1 MKDDNEISI
10 NTYNTK
16 FQQQKNSLLYANKNK
31 NNANLI
37 KLKNTGVIN
46 TEGKQALI
54 IYKKMQKKNNYV
66 MAKTMNKSQENNKY
80 INDSGLNKKILKFK
94 KPNNP
99 RKNQNP
105 ISPPSKNKLNANS
118 SNCKKIDIQNL
129 DNLCK
134 TTRTNVKYCSLFQKN
149 SKNYNYNSTKK
160 CLSDN
165 ERNKNISDLIKSTF
179 IIGENLIKNPTDKK
193 ITQKE
198 LSTERKKKIL
208 SIYGIDYSEI
218 DSDKING
225 GLENSDNE
233 EIGKNNI
240 KKINKNENTK
250 SANYILSYNTK
261 KNNNIN
267 DEYNKKTK
275 KINKK
280 PKIDQFEYLKKI
292 SIAQKKLVKNIKT
305 TPSFSSSNYNKLNDS
320 FRQKNIDKNYFE
332 SISKDDEYPYS
343 HKKSHRTSKEIKY
356 FLKEKKNKEK
366 KINEEEEL
374 SKNTKIFIRYQNLNK
389 LMREQNGINLN
400 SKSPKPQKI
409 NVDKNNCELNEYF
422 LGLNKSTIV
431 DPNDYYFNILDSRQL
446 IIKLKSKNE
455 NSAIKYNHLHPSN
468 EVTNKNHYSKINNM
482 QSKKIIP
489 KTVINNY
496 TDKKNSP
503 TDKNKKNNILK
514 NIIINKSNI
523 ENTNLKEKRSY
534 SKKDIFK
541 LIKIIKKLFNRKGFS
556 IIYTEA
562 MKQAVMQHY
571 YASLSCFIAIFKNSV
586 FRKIQKYSLNKN
598 NEQINVQNIENK
610 NYIKPFVEFLSGFF
624 KMKALE
630 KIFNYS
636 KSQYYKKVIIFSM
649 KILLKPHLKN
659 YFEILKNYKP
669 KKINNIKCSPIH
681 KKADTSISEKM
692 NSYIYESLEN
702 ESESSISINPNSV
715 DNDRL
720 HQLKIMFYLR
730 QQVLNSEINQENEIN
745 SHSQIIKSNK
755 EEEKQK
761 IENNISDDRNKIK
774 EINWDLKIENLIK
787 SNDKKLFNEEIEEYQ
802 NDFLNPQE
810 IEKIKI
816 NLNND
821 NIKITENRYPQEIN
835 NKEDNEI
842 NNSEEDNIIC
852 INIDEKKCKN
862 SLIKL
867 KSIYDPEKISNEFTN
882 DIINKILFNEISNSK
897 IKIIPHKSFKNQI
910 FNHIGAQSSL
920 SNTDSSNI
928 SKKESTFLRQFSFQE
943 DSLSSLNDSIMSSYS
958 VFSVFNKTIK
968 DKKKEHSLY
977 LYINTIAPK
986 LIKLIIKEIY
996 EKYEMIYDN
1005 ISTPLK
1011 NDSKGLMISFFL
1023 QNSEILKQ
1031 SFKCPCKFKNIRDI
1045 IDKEK
1050 ILKKFEPINKKIRFK
1065 NNFTSD
1071 NFYDNILNECL
1082 IETAIEIIVNER
1094 FYGTNGNPLKWSTR
1108 NHILVFKYRKNNP
1121 KPLCDLVIKK
1131 LNYFLHNRIGL
1142 LVENYDYMNVEQIN
1156 IERGK
1161 RLSMVIKKEF
1171 EESEN
1176 QWTNLEMEETQVKLE
1191 VTEKILDQFISEI
1204 LEILEHIQ
1212 FSRERPDL
1220 YQGKSIYG
1228 CENIPKLSFQ
1238 LTNSDVNKSEDNDL
1252 INT

>member
-1 MKDDNEISI
+1 
-10 NTYNTK
+10 
-16 FQQQKNSLLYANKNK
+16 
-31 NNANLI
+31 
-37 KLKNTGVIN
+37 
-46 TEGKQALI
+46 
-54 IYKKMQKKNNYV
+54 
-66 MAKTMNKSQENNKY
+66 
-80 INDSGLNKKILKFK
+80 
-94 KPNNP
+94 
-99 RKNQNP
+99 
-105 ISPPSKNKLNANS
+105 
-118 SNCKKIDIQNL
+118 
-129 DNLCK
+129 
-134 TTRTNVKYCSLFQKN
+134 
-149 SKNYNYNSTKK
+149 
-160 CLSDN
+160 
-165 ERNKNISDLIKSTF
+165 
-179 IIGENLIKNPTDKK
+179 
-193 ITQKE
+193 
-198 LSTERKKKIL
+198 
-208 SIYGIDYSEI
+208 
-218 DSDKING
+218 
-225 GLENSDNE
+225 
-233 EIGKNNI
+233 
-240 KKINKNENTK
+240 
-250 SANYILSYNTK
+250 
-261 KNNNIN
+261 
-267 DEYNKKTK
+267 
-275 KINKK
+275 
-280 PKIDQFEYLKKI
+280 
-292 SIAQKKLVKNIKT
+292 
-305 TPSFSSSNYNKLNDS
+305 
-320 FRQKNIDKNYFE
+320 
-332 SISKDDEYPYS
+332 
-343 HKKSHRTSKEIKY
+343 
-356 FLKEKKNKEK
+356 
-366 KINEEEEL
+366 
-374 SKNTKIFIRYQNLNK
+374 
-389 LMREQNGINLN
+389 
-400 SKSPKPQKI
+400 
-409 NVDKNNCELNEYF
+409 
-422 LGLNKSTIV
+422 
-431 DPNDYYFNILDSRQL
+431 
-446 IIKLKSKNE
+446 
-455 NSAIKYNHLHPSN
+455 
-468 EVTNKNHYSKINNM
+468 
-482 QSKKIIP
+482 
-489 KTVINNY
+489 
-496 TDKKNSP
+496 
-503 TDKNKKNNILK
+503 
-514 NIIINKSNI
+514 
-523 ENTNLKEKRSY
+523 
-534 SKKDIFK
+534 
-541 LIKIIKKLFNRKGFS
+541 
-556 IIYTEA
+556 
-562 MKQAVMQHY
+562 
-571 YASLSCFIAIFKNSV
+571 
-586 FRKIQKYSLNKN
+586 
-598 NEQINVQNIENK
+598 
-610 NYIKPFVEFLSGFF
+610 
-624 KMKALE
+624 
-630 KIFNYS
+630 
-636 KSQYYKKVIIFSM
+636 
-649 KILLKPHLKN
+649 
-659 YFEILKNYKP
+659 
-669 KKINNIKCSPIH
+669 
-681 KKADTSISEKM
+681 M

-787 SNDKKLFNEEIEEYQ
+787 NNDKKLFNEEIEEYQ

-1108 NHILVFKYRKNNP
+1108 NHILVFKYTKNNP